1 MKVFLAAGCLR
12 GYDGG
17 DTRLFGA
24 ERMDD
29 MKRTDGRDAGLE
41 ALDRCEYMV
50 LAVTDGEGLPY
61 CMPLNGVRVGEAV
74 YFHSRLGGEKLD
86 CLRLHPQVCLTAVG
100 HQRVVQ
106 EAYETEFTSA
116 VARGAA
122 HEVTDPEEQKTAL
135 RAICKKYAPDCPER
149 VEEVIEKHLPRT
161 AVWRIDLEQVSGR
174 ERLCKE

>member
-1 MKVFLAAGCLR
+1 MR
-12 GYDGG
+12 
-17 DTRLFGA
+17 R
-24 ERMDD
+24 E
-29 MKRTDGRDAGLE
+29 DGRAVGLQ
-41 ALDRCEYMV
+41 ALDQCAYMV
-50 LAVTDGEGLPY
+50 LAVIDEAGLPY
-61 CMPLNGVRVGEAV
+61 CMPLNGVRMGEAV
-74 YFHSRLGGEKLD
+74 YFHSARRGEKLD

-116 VARGAA
+116 VARGTA
-122 HEVTDPEEQKTAL
+122 HEVTDPEEQKEAL

-174 ERLCKE
+174 KRLYKE

>member
-1 MKVFLAAGCLR
+1 MG
-12 GYDGG
+12 
-17 DTRLFGA
+17 
-24 ERMDD
+24 ERTGPWGRKGRID
-29 MKRTDGRDAGLE
+29 MKRDDGRDVGLE

-50 LAVTDGEGLPY
+50 LAVNDVEGLPY

-100 HQRVVQ
+100 HQRGVQ
-106 EAYETEFTSA
+106 AAYETEVISA
-116 VARGAA
+116 VARGTA
-122 HEVTDPEEQKTAL
+122 HEVTDPKEQKAAL